1 MSEKI
6 SLDSSDIKTFYERNS
21 LHNDKSKEL
30 NNSHIITSI
39 FFEI

>member
-1 MSEKI
+1 M
-6 SLDSSDIKTFYERNS
+6 KTFYERNS